1 MTGKAA
7 LNQRVWEAWPRGS
20 QLERPACRMKVMS
33 IGEQFQGDTGRR
45 QEETE
50 QGALGVSRI
59 LSLSL
64 PELELPGPK
73 AT

>member
-1 MTGKAA
+1 
-7 LNQRVWEAWPRGS
+7 
-20 QLERPACRMKVMS
+20 MKVMS

-50 QGALGVSRI
+50 QGALGVSWI